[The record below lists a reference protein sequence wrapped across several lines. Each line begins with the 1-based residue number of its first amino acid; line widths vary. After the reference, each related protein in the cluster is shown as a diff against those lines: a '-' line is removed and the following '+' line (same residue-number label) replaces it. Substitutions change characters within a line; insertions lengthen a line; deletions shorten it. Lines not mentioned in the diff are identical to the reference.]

1 MAGNISYNELKYK
14 VKGAIVDPPNQPKG
28 HSFLSRTST
37 FSTTKL
43 NQIHKKPVRR
53 KSSSRI
59 EEPLEQD
66 SGLNTANL
74 SFKAPQLIKFA
85 LDQIEQDTITAMIK
99 NGKSKQLTAI
109 EKGRLAVK
117 FMSKK
122 NKPLSNRHFY
132 EHFYREH
139 EKAERIQ
146 VLKSVSKNIEQ
157 ILEGKGEDDLL
168 KFIQQNYSI
177 DDLDLT
183 IQ

>member
-1 MAGNISYNELKYK
+1 
-14 VKGAIVDPPNQPKG
+14 
-28 HSFLSRTST
+28 
-37 FSTTKL
+37 
-43 NQIHKKPVRR
+43 
-53 KSSSRI
+53 
-59 EEPLEQD
+59 
-66 SGLNTANL
+66 
-74 SFKAPQLIKFA
+74 
-85 LDQIEQDTITAMIK
+85 MIK

-122 NKPLSNRHFY
+122 SKPLSNRHFY

-146 VLKSVSKNIEQ
+146 VLKNVSKNIEL
-157 ILEGKGEDDLL
+157 ILEGKGEDELL
-168 KFIQQNYSI
+168 EFIQQNYSI